1 MKYRLFGTDGIRG
14 IVNQYPITPDL
25 MVKLGRA
32 LTHMLQSEGRKAVRI
47 LIGKDTRISGDMIQC
62 AVAAGICSA
71 NGEAVLA
78 GVLPTPA
85 ISYLTVSGKFDA
97 GIMISASHNPYHDNG
112 VKIFNADGYKLSD
125 AREDRIEA
133 LLAEDLST
141 GIDGSVNGECGPVNR
156 AAEPLQVYMDFL
168 RRALPP
174 DFSLKGLSIILDCS
188 NGATYQV
195 APRIFTDLGAHVTT
209 LFNQPDGRNI
219 NVDCGSQHTG
229 PLQRKVTE
237 QGADVGFAFDGDG
250 DRLIAVD
257 ENGVRSTG
265 DQILAVC
272 AQYLKEQHRLENN
285 LAVSTV
291 MSNAGLHQAFKE
303 MGIRLLVTDVGDRY
317 VLEQMRAH
325 GAILGGEDSGH
336 MIFLDAHTS
345 GDGIFSALRLLQ
357 IMREKRKPLSD
368 LVSIMTVYPQVLINV
383 AVTRRTDLNDI
394 PDIAEAIETVKHQLG
409 DHGRVLVRY
418 SGTRPLCRVMVEGPD
433 ANEIRQYALYLEK
446 VIEKY
451 LQ

>member
-1 MKYRLFGTDGIRG
+1 
-14 IVNQYPITPDL
+14 
-25 MVKLGRA
+25 
-32 LTHMLQSEGRKAVRI
+32 
-47 LIGKDTRISGDMIQC
+47 
-62 AVAAGICSA
+62 
-71 NGEAVLA
+71 
-78 GVLPTPA
+78 
-85 ISYLTVSGKFDA
+85 
-97 GIMISASHNPYHDNG
+97 
-112 VKIFNADGYKLSD
+112 
-125 AREDRIEA
+125 
-133 LLAEDLST
+133 
-141 GIDGSVNGECGPVNR
+141 
-156 AAEPLQVYMDFL
+156 
-168 RRALPP
+168 
-174 DFSLKGLSIILDCS
+174 
-188 NGATYQV
+188 
-195 APRIFTDLGAHVTT
+195 
-209 LFNQPDGRNI
+209 
-219 NVDCGSQHTG
+219 
-229 PLQRKVTE
+229 VTE

-291 MSNAGLHQAFKE
+291 MSNAGLHQAFKK

-357 IMREKRKPLSD
+357 IMRKKRKPLSD
-368 LVSIMTVYPQVLINV
+368 LVSVMTVYPQVLINV
-383 AVTRRTDLNDI
+383 AVTRKADLNDI
-394 PDIAEAIETVKHQLG
+394 PDIAEAIETVQHQLG

-433 ANEIRQYALYLEK
+433 ANEIRQYAIHLEK

-451 LQ
+451 LK